1 MYTKNRIL
9 TIGLCVLVFL
19 IALGITL
26 YPLLSTWYNDK
37 HQSLIH
43 TQYEAFMQETD
54 DTALKTARQEAEAYN
69 TAITPGAHIRESFSE
84 EAISLAAE
92 DYDNLLNIAGDH
104 IMGYIEIPKIDIQLP
119 IYHGTDSDSLD
130 IGVGHLLGSSLP
142 VGGPGT
148 HCALS
153 AHSGVASQK
162 LFSDLDNLEEGDVFY
177 LDVLG
182 ERMAYQVDAVN
193 TVLPH
198 DSSLLAIEETKDYCT
213 LITCTPYGLNTHRL
227 LVRGTRIPYQEA
239 EIIEE
244 EKEAADGKPVSTW
257 EQEYIKGIVI
267 GVGIVIIAVCMF
279 TLKKLIGKRGRYET
293 H

>member
-1 MYTKNRIL
+1 MFTNKRSL
-9 TIGLCVLVFL
+9 TIGLCALLFL

-43 TQYEAFMQETD
+43 TQYEAVIREAD
-54 DTALKTARQEAEAYN
+54 DTALKTARQEAEEYN
-69 TAITPGAHIRESFSE
+69 TTITPGAHIRESFSE

-92 DYDNLLNIAGDH
+92 DYEGLLNIAGDH

-162 LFSDLDNLEEGDVFY
+162 LFSDLDNLEVGDVFY
-177 LDVLG
+177 LDVLE
-182 ERMAYQVDAVN
+182 ERIAYQVDAVN

-198 DSSLLAIEETKDYCT
+198 DSSLLAIEESKDYCT
-213 LITCTPYGLNTHRL
+213 LITCTPYGINTHRL
-227 LVRGTRIPYQEA
+227 LVRGIRIPYQEA

-244 EKEAADGKPVSTW
+244 EKEAADGELVSTW
-257 EQEYIKGIVI
+257 EQEYIKGIII
-267 GVGIVIIAVCMF
+267 GVGIVIIVVCMF
-279 TLKKLIGKRGRYET
+279 ALKKLIGGRGRYET

>member
-1 MYTKNRIL
+1 MYTKKRIL
-9 TIGLCVLVFL
+9 TIGLCVLLFL
-19 IALGITL
+19 LALGITV
-26 YPLLSTWYNDK
+26 YPLISTWYNDK

-43 TQYEAFMQETD
+43 TQYEAVIRD
-54 DTALKTARQEAEAYN
+54 ADNTALKTARQEAEAYN

-92 DYDNLLNIAGDH
+92 DYESLLNIAGDH
-104 IMGYIEIPKIDIQLP
+104 IMGYIEVPRIDIQLP

-142 VGGPGT
+142 IGGPGT

-162 LFSDLDNLEEGDVFY
+162 LFSDLDTLEVGDIFY

-182 ERMAYQVDAVN
+182 ERMSYQVDAIN

-213 LITCTPYGLNTHRL
+213 LITCTPYGLNSHRL
-227 LVRGTRIPYQEA
+227 LVRGTRIPYEEA

-244 EKEAADGKPVSTW
+244 EKVTENKEPISTW
-257 EQEYIKGIVI
+257 EQEYIKGIII
-267 GVGIVIIAVCMF
+267 GVGIVIIIGCFFA
-279 TLKKLIGKRGRYET
+279 LRKLIGRRGRYEIP
-293 H
+293 

>member
-1 MYTKNRIL
+1 MYTKKRIL
-9 TIGLCVLVFL
+9 TIGGCVLVFIL
-19 IALGITL
+19 ALGITL
-26 YPLLSTWYNDK
+26 YPLISTWYNDK

-43 TQYEAFMQETD
+43 TQYDAVVQKID
-54 DTALKTARQEAEAYN
+54 DSALKEARQKADSYN
-69 TAITPGAHIRESFSE
+69 AAMMPGAQVSESFTE

-92 DYDNLLNIAGDH
+92 DYENLLNITKDH

-142 VGGPGT
+142 VGGTGT

-162 LFSDLDNLEEGDVFY
+162 LFSDLDKLVLEDVFY

-182 ERMAYQVDAVN
+182 ERMAYQVDAIN

-198 DSSLLAIEETKDYCT
+198 DASMLSIERDKDYCT

-227 LVRGTRIPYQEA
+227 LVRGTRIPYETA
-239 EIIEE
+239 EVLEE
-244 EKEAADGKPVSTW
+244 EKATITEVSESTW

-267 GVGIVIIAVCMF
+267 GVGIVIIIGCLFA
-279 TLKKLIGKRGRYET
+279 LRKLFGRRGKYEPR
-293 H
+293 